1 MREIEERRSVR
12 KYKNV
17 PVEEKKVEAVL
28 QSARLAPSGSNRQP
42 WQFILVSDPDLRR
55 ALTEASN
62 NQSWMMGAPVFI
74 ACIADIRARLEGGGD
89 LYLDENSPDWELKRV
104 IRDTAVAIGY
114 LMLEATH
121 QGLGTCWIGMF
132 SQKEIRPILDIPEDK
147 FVLGIVTLGYADESP
162 PARARKDLSQMVHKE
177 RWGGEV

>member
-1 MREIEERRSVR
+1 
-12 KYKNV
+12 
-17 PVEEKKVEAVL
+17 
-28 QSARLAPSGSNRQP
+28 
-42 WQFILVSDPDLRR
+42 
-55 ALTEASN
+55 
-62 NQSWMMGAPVFI
+62 MMGAPVFI